1 MKLKYIKGS
10 RDFAYWIH
18 DIEYQYKKDS
28 NIIGNTDTLYYTID
42 YDAILNGKF
51 YFQSIKAIPPNNELI
66 SLKEFIIFHE
76 DWIISNLT
84 GKPKEIHQFYSI
96 I

>member
-18 DIEYQYKKDS
+18 DIEYKYQKAS
-28 NIIGNTDTLYYTID
+28 NVIGNSDSLYYTID

-51 YFQSIKAIPPNNELI
+51 YFHSIKVVNPNIELVN
-66 SLKEFIIFHE
+66 LKEFIIFHE

-84 GKPKEIHQFYSI
+84 GKPKEINHFYSI